1 VRNLFICFLLATMV
15 YLAQRG
21 PDPLT
26 EPSTYLGIML
36 VIPILGARL
45 FRNWR
50 LPPPVGAIAAGFMLG
65 PTGLLS
71 PTVLETVEPFI
82 ILAFT
87 WVGMHLGVTCA
98 RPIALNRRSLIA
110 AAAPVIGCTLTG
122 TVLFSWLYPLDL
134 REALRVGLLAS
145 MTAPIF
151 VQLTTPQR
159 REPLAQAVLVSL
171 IALFLLGLTAL
182 PELKMPDLTKFD
194 LALGVVA
201 VLLLELGNRCYR
213 AVRTEPGRYVLFI
226 LFCSVLAWL
235 SVAQDIH
242 PLLLGGAFGVIFG
255 LRAHSYREGFR
266 PLEESSVFLGPF
278 LLGSLAAGLQPHR
291 LLDLG
296 PLEWE
301 FCLIYLLTLVVG
313 KTIGGILGSRVTGAP
328 LGIWALS
335 YAQGVGL
342 PLLLPAIVPARLFLS
357 SHAHDPV
364 LFVTGLML
372 LAGVLPALA
381 VSLSTGLGRGSG
393 GQPVILRER
402 AAASGGIGLI

>member
-1 VRNLFICFLLATMV
+1 MRNLFICFLLATMV

-71 PTVLETVEPFI
+71 PSVLEAVEPFVA
-82 ILAFT
+82 LAFA

-98 RPIALNRRSLIA
+98 RPIALNRRSMIA
-110 AAAPVIGCTLTG
+110 AAAPVIGCSLTG

-134 REALRVGLLAS
+134 REALRIGLLAS
-145 MTAPIF
+145 MTAPVF
-151 VQLTTPQR
+151 VQLTSPQR
-159 REPLAQAVLVSL
+159 REPLAQAALVSL
-171 IALFLLGLTAL
+171 IVLALMALMML
-182 PELKMPDLTKFD
+182 PELEMP
-194 LALGVVA
+194 ALGKRDLLSVVFA
-201 VLLLELGNRCYR
+201 VLLIELGNRCYR

-226 LFCSVLAWL
+226 LFGGALVGL
-235 SVAQDIH
+235 SIAHEVH
-242 PLLLGGAFGVIFG
+242 PLLLGGGFGVVFG
-255 LRAHSYREGFR
+255 LRARAYREGFR
-266 PLEESSVFLGPF
+266 PLEEGSGFLGPF
-278 LLGSLAAGLQPHR
+278 ILGSLAAGLEPHR

-296 PLEWE
+296 PLQWE
-301 FCLIYLLTLVVG
+301 FSLIYVLTLVVG
-313 KTIGGILGSRVTGAP
+313 KTAGGMLGSRITGSP

-335 YAQGVGL
+335 YAQGVAL
-342 PLLLPAIVPARLFLS
+342 PLLLPAIVPTRLFLG
-357 SHAHDPV
+357 SHAHDPI
-364 LFVTGLML
+364 LFVTGLLL

-381 VSLSTGLGRGSG
+381 VSLSTGFGRGSG
-393 GQPVILRER
+393 SQPVVLRER